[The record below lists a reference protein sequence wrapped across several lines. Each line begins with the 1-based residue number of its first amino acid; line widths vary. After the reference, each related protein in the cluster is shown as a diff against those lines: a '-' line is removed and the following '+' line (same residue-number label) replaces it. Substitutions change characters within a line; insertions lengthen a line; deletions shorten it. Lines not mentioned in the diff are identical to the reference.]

1 MGNLSQ
7 FRSICIDGKTAAL
20 LSAAEI
26 EMAQADA
33 SISKSPLRG
42 AACHQLLRIEATSS
56 SSVDGRIV
64 RYLDLVKLEAAVLN
78 APFLMDDCAHL
89 YRLASKLDLENASD
103 VIMAYRYMLA
113 VDWTARNIS
122 KDSTVGPEIFEVLRN
137 LYSEDEISALAAL
150 EYCSTK
156 SHDLTRSEG
165 SLANGKLK
173 RPQVE
178 EAAIDE
184 YIELVNSNFLT
195 PAAQAEISHA
205 QLQLLKPY
213 EGNLDSFER
222 VFSHLIFYRRGL
234 LTGSIAP
241 LAVGPARDMKNHVRT
256 LVSNMEKLRK
266 VSPDNNS
273 LNMSFRHSAYCTEI
287 AAKISTLTLNL
298 LTAYWL
304 ERQRDLKGMREDSA
318 TLGLAKLLIER
329 PCISVDAASKLI
341 NRSFSATNNAMWG
354 LVESSMVKEIG
365 RISKHRLFCAVEL
378 VDIFA
383 ALTAKVISPKPLNR
397 DELMEDLLRP
407 CDKF

>member
-1 MGNLSQ
+1 MTLYVHLIPKGLFAMGNLSQ

-178 EAAIDE
+178 E
-184 YIELVNSNFLT
+184 
-195 PAAQAEISHA
+195 SHA

-354 LVESSMVKEIG
+354 LVESGMVKEIG

>member
-178 EAAIDE
+178 E
-184 YIELVNSNFLT
+184 
-195 PAAQAEISHA
+195 SHA

-354 LVESSMVKEIG
+354 LVESGMVKEIG